1 MIERLDDML
10 PGTIGFRA
18 TGHVTRDDYRDVLEP
33 ALRQAAEAGEVRLVY
48 AVGPDYEEM
57 EPGALW
63 EDAKTGAALGM
74 GHHSAWKRTAIVTD
88 IDWMRRAIHMF
99 TWMTPGEVRV
109 FGLDELDE
117 AKTWAAG

>member
-48 AVGPDYEEM
+48 AVGPDYQEM
-57 EPGALW
+57 ESGALW